1 MTTVTPTLA
10 RPGTP
15 TEQAP
20 LERKDGRFRRSL
32 MRHSTPYLLGLVGSA
47 WLLILFVIPL
57 VSGLAVSLMTGNPQ
71 DGYTF
76 TWNWSVYSDLFVNSD
91 VPYLT
96 FLIRGLLY
104 AVAATLITI
113 VVGFPLAYFIAFR
126 VSPRWKNALLLL
138 VMLSF
143 FVSFVIRTDM
153 WAFVLSDQGP
163 VLTVLRDLQLAGK
176 DFHILGTNA
185 AVIGGLAYNDL
196 AFMVLPIYVALERI
210 DPRLIEASADL
221 YGNKT
226 ATFTRTILPLTRS
239 GIFAGVL
246 LVFIDCAGDPVNASL
261 LGGTHTYV
269 IGQAIQDAY
278 LTNQQ
283 YNVAAALSTVLMI
296 VLGIILFAYARI
308 AGTDNIEDLV

>member
-1 MTTVTPTLA
+1 MTAVVQT
-10 RPGTP
+10 
-15 TEQAP
+15 AP
-20 LERKDGRFRRSL
+20 MGRAPRDFKEGGFRRNL
-32 MRHSTPYLLGLVGSA
+32 KRHSTPYLLGLVGMA

-57 VSGLAVSLMTGNPQ
+57 ISGLAVSLMSGNPQ

-76 TWNWSVYSDLFVNSD
+76 TWNWSVYSDIFVNSD
-91 VPYLT
+91 VPYVT
-96 FLIRGLLY
+96 FLIRGLVY
-104 AVAATLITI
+104 AASATI
-113 VVGFPLAYFIAFR
+113 VTIIVGFPLAYFIAFR
-126 VSPRWKNALLLL
+126 VSRRWKNALLLL
-138 VMLSF
+138 VTLSF

-163 VLTVLRDLQLAGK
+163 VLTVLRDLHLASK
-176 DFHILGTNA
+176 DFHILGTA
-185 AVIGGLAYNDL
+185 GAVIGGLAYNDL

-226 ATFTRTILPLTRS
+226 NTFMRTILPLTRS

-283 YNVAAALSTVLMI
+283 YNVAAALSTILMI

-308 AGTDNIEDLV
+308 VGTDNIEDLV